1 MIDALHGNG
10 TGFSQVTVNL
20 LGGWIGIL
28 AGVISGAVIGL
39 FFWREDWMG
48 GYDSWRRRLSRLG
61 HISFF
66 GLGLLNLLFAA
77 TAAQL
82 GLRGTGLRIASA
94 SLLAGAIAMPVCCFL
109 SAWRKPLRHLFPIP
123 VLAVAVGVIAI
134 LIGGWPR

>member
-10 TGFSQVTVNL
+10 TTINL
-20 LGGWIGIL
+20 LGGWIGML
-28 AGVISGAVIGL
+28 AGVVSGAVIGL
-39 FFWREDWMG
+39 FFWRDEWMG
-48 GYDSWRRRLSRLG
+48 GYDSWRRRLTRLG

-82 GLRGTGLRIASA
+82 GLRGAGLRIASVA
-94 SLLAGAIAMPVCCFL
+94 LLTGAIAMPACCFL

-123 VLAVAVGVIAI
+123 VLAVAAGVIAI

>member
-1 MIDALHGNG
+1 MI
-10 TGFSQVTVNL
+10 TMNL
-20 LGGWIGIL
+20 LGGWAAIL
-28 AGVISGAVIGL
+28 AGVVTGAVIGL

-48 GYDSWRRRLSRLG
+48 GYDSWRRRLTRLG

-82 GLRGTGLRIASA
+82 GLAGTALRIASGA
-94 SLLAGAIAMPVCCFL
+94 LLLGMMAMPVCCFL

-123 VLAVAVGVIAI
+123 VLAVAVGAIAI

>member
-1 MIDALHGNG
+1 MI
-10 TGFSQVTVNL
+10 TMNL
-20 LGGWIGIL
+20 LGGWTAIL
-28 AGVISGAVIGL
+28 AGVVTGAVIGL

-48 GYDSWRRRLSRLG
+48 GYHSWRRRLTRLG

-82 GLRGTGLRIASA
+82 GLAGAELRIASGA
-94 SLLAGAIAMPVCCFL
+94 LLLGMMAMPVCCFL

-123 VLAVAVGVIAI
+123 VLAVAVGAIAI